1 MNARGR
7 AVIPLLAIAIAVIA
21 GFVVNRYAATEAQDV
36 APVGT
41 EVPLRDIGGRDV
53 GVVTLADTP
62 EGLSL
67 TVSVSELKPGDH
79 GIHLHEAGLCDPSG
93 ESPFASAGA
102 HFNPAMM
109 VHGGTPVAGVPIAEQ
124 QRHAGDLGNLT
135 TDSAGIAVSSF
146 TLPEI
151 TLADGPTTLADADGT
166 ALVIHEDPDDLITD
180 PDGNSGSRLACAV
193 IAAPQATAATP
204 AGSPAADTDETA
216 PPADIASPAASP
228 EASPAADTGTGAAAT
243 EVTVTAIDISFVEKE
258 LSIAADTDTR
268 FVITN
273 EGAAA
278 HNFSIDELG
287 VSVDI
292 APGESVEVTINA
304 PAGTYQYYCNVPGHA
319 AAGQV
324 GTLTVQ

>member
-1 MNARGR
+1 MSVRGR
-7 AVIPLLAIAIAVIA
+7 AVIPLLAIVIAVIA
-21 GFVVNRYAATEAQDV
+21 GFVVNRYAATDAQDV
-36 APVGT
+36 ASAGS

-62 EGLSL
+62 DGLSL
-67 TVSVSELKPGDH
+67 SVSVAGLKPGNH

-93 ESPFASAGA
+93 GSPFESAGA

-109 VHGGTPVAGVPIAEQ
+109 VHGGTPVAGVSIAEQ

-135 TDSAGIAVSSF
+135 ADAAGIATYSI
-146 TLPEI
+146 TLPEV

-166 ALVIHEDPDDLITD
+166 ALIVHEDPDDLVTD
-180 PDGNSGSRLACAV
+180 PSGNSGNRLACAV
-193 IAAPQATAATP
+193 IAAPQVAAATP
-204 AGSPAADTDETA
+204 AASPAADTSMTE
-216 PPADIASPAASP
+216 PPSTIASPVASP
-228 EASPAADTGTGAAAT
+228 EASPAADGGTAAT
-243 EVTVTAIDISFVEKE
+243 EVTVTAIDINFVEKE
-258 LSIAADTDTR
+258 LTIAADTDTR

-273 EGAAA
+273 QGAAG

-292 APGESVEVTINA
+292 APGDSAEVTINA
-304 PAGTYQYYCNVPGHA
+304 PAGTYEYYCNVPGHR

>member
-36 APVGT
+36 SPAGS
-41 EVPLRDIGGRDV
+41 EVPLRDIGGRDI
-53 GVVTLADTP
+53 GVVTIADTP
-62 EGLSL
+62 DGLSL
-67 TVSVSELKPGDH
+67 SVSVSGLKPGDH

-93 ESPFASAGA
+93 GTPFESAGA
-102 HFNPAMM
+102 HVNPAMM
-109 VHGGTPVAGVPIAEQ
+109 VHGGTPVAGMPIAEQ

-135 TDSAGIAVSSF
+135 ADSAGIAVYSI
-146 TLPEI
+146 TIPEV
-151 TLADGPTTLADADGT
+151 TLADGPTTLSDADGT
-166 ALVIHEDPDDLITD
+166 ALIVHEEPDDLMTD
-180 PDGNSGSRLACAV
+180 PSGNSGGGLACAV

-204 AGSPAADTDETA
+204 AASPAADTTA
-216 PPADIASPAASP
+216 TEPPAAVASPATSP
-228 EASPAADTGTGAAAT
+228 EASPAADAGAAAA
-243 EVTVTAIDISFVEKE
+243 EVTVTAIDINWIEKE
-258 LSIAADTDTR
+258 LTITANTDTR

-273 EGAAA
+273 QGAAG

-292 APGESVEVTINA
+292 APGDTAEVTINA
-304 PAGTYQYYCNVPGHA
+304 PAGTYEYYCNVPGHA